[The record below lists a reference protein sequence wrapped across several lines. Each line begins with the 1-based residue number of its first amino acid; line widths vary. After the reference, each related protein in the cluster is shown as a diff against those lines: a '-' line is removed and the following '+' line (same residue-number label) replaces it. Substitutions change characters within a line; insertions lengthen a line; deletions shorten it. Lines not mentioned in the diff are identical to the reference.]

1 MDPKNPNSDTV
12 PFPLSDQFEKAILDR
27 QIKMRERMA
36 ELEEDAPGPICI
48 PDEDGTC
55 DMCSG

>member
-1 MDPKNPNSDTV
+1 MDPKEKTIEAM
-12 PFPLSDQFEKAILDR
+12 PFQPSEQFEKAILER
-27 QIKMRERMA
+27 QIMMRERMA